1 MVSRTADVLRRMF
14 FPSWRRTGGKSG
26 SGDPEHVSETLL
38 PEAEAAPVRPDA
50 AARQKP
56 RERAGKPVIDAV
68 PGAHGASAASFAVLT
83 AKLDYLDEADVR
95 RVREAYRFADEAHL
109 GQFRAS
115 GEPYITHP
123 IAVAGLCADWKL
135 DVQAIM
141 AALMQ
146 Q

>member
-1 MVSRTADVLRRMF
+1 MVD
-14 FPSWRRTGGKSG
+14 
-26 SGDPEHVSETLL
+26 
-38 PEAEAAPVRPDA
+38 
-50 AARQKP
+50 Q
-56 RERAGKPVIDAV
+56 V

-95 RVREAYRFADEAHL
+95 RVREAYRFADQAHL

-135 DVQAIM
+135 DAQAIM
-141 AALMQ
+141 AALMHDTLEDQ
-146 Q
+146 GVTKT